1 MKTSTPISAIILFF
15 SVFVSVIGSFA
26 IIMAL
31 PLIAEELQLN
41 AVEQGTIVSA
51 YFLGNAIFTIPGG
64 VIADR
69 VGSKSIIA
77 IGIVLWAILTA
88 FTGMVTGLAILLVI
102 RCLLGV
108 IEAPLSPATMKAI
121 AERTSVEV
129 RTTTNAFVFSA
140 ELFGGAIAPLI
151 VGSMIA
157 LMGWNKTTYLC
168 AGFGLIIAL
177 VVAFFLPRPLPTDTS
192 LQQKIKSEKEMGQ
205 FSSEGTQMRMVDVLR
220 NRQIW
225 RLTGIMFGLNI
236 VNIGVFTWIPTF
248 LSTEK
253 GLELAE
259 VGIATS
265 LPFLM
270 GAIGSLL
277 GGRLFDRY
285 FSKKFRSMV
294 VPSLLVSAIFLLL
307 MLTSSNVTQFVFYE
321 SVAFF
326 FLSLT
331 TQPVI
336 GLTMRVIPPNVL
348 GIGTGLLLFGGK
360 LANMVTP
367 IAMGWIINAFSFQFG
382 FGFLVLGAILAVII
396 SLWVRERPNELNA
409 DRKSPNF
416 M

>member
-15 SVFVSVIGSFA
+15 SVFVSVIGTFV

-51 YFLGNAIFTIPGG
+51 YFLGSAIFTIPGG
-64 VIADR
+64 MIADK
-69 VGSKSIIA
+69 VGSKRIIT
-77 IGIVLWAILTA
+77 IGLVLWAILTA
-88 FTGMVTGLAILLVI
+88 FTGMVTGLAILLGI
-102 RCLLGV
+102 RCLLGI
-108 IEAPLSPATMKAI
+108 IEAPLAPATMKAI

-140 ELFGGAIAPLI
+140 ELFGGAIAPII

-157 LMGWNKTTYLC
+157 MMGWNKTSYVA
-168 AGFGLIIAL
+168 AGFGLILAL
-177 VVAFFLPRPLPTDTS
+177 IISFFLPRPLHTDTS
-192 LQQKIKSEKEMGQ
+192 LEPNIKTAKEKGQ
-205 FSSEGTQMRMVDVLR
+205 LSSAGTEMRMVDVLR
-220 NRQIW
+220 NTFIW
-225 RLTGIMFGLNI
+225 KLTGIMFGLNI

-253 GLELAE
+253 GLELTE
-259 VGIATS
+259 VGMATS
-265 LPFLM
+265 LPLLI

-294 VPSLLVSAIFLLL
+294 VPSLLVSAIFLSL
-307 MLTSSNVTQFVFYE
+307 MLTSSTVPQFVFYE
-321 SVAFF
+321 SVALF

-348 GIGTGLLLFGGK
+348 GIGTGVLLFGGK
-360 LANMVTP
+360 LANMLTP
-367 IAMGWIINAFSFQFG
+367 IAMGWIINTFSFQFG
-382 FGFLVLGAILAVII
+382 FGFLVLGAMLAVII
-396 SLWVRERPNELNA
+396 SLWVRERPNEIE
-409 DRKSPNF
+409 RG
-416 M
+416 